1 MWGVPQGCP
10 LSMTLFGVGTC
21 HIPER
26 LGGMGIG
33 ASTHEDIFVGAE
45 TEDKLL
51 NALHGLE
58 DRPLRWA

>member
-1 MWGVPQGCP
+1 
-10 LSMTLFGVGTC
+10 MTLFGVGTC
-21 HIPER
+21 HILER

-33 ASTHEDIFVGAE
+33 ASTHEDIVVGIE

-58 DRPLRWA
+58 DRPLRWT